1 MSEENENSLP
11 AEQPKRVVTHT
22 KLSTERLA
30 VYLRV
35 LRETGSH
42 FEACRVA
49 TPFPNDVKPVSE
61 ESGGTTPPSGYQTF
75 LHYRRTH
82 PEFEQ
87 QCIDAINEA
96 IGAAESELA
105 RRMRLPTE
113 RATID
118 KQGNV
123 VHVTKDYRNADL
135 LLLRFLARHAPDTW
149 TETQK
154 RELTGTMQVQ
164 HGNAYAA
171 AGVAYNITS
180 EVLRMLSETDRQTL
194 GEIMCRAE
202 DARLKLESEKKQQ
215 KLLEGPNNAG

>member
-1 MSEENENSLP
+1 MNDTNENLP
-11 AEQPKRVVTHT
+11 AEHPKRAVTRS
-22 KLSTERLA
+22 KLTPERLA
-30 VYLRV
+30 KYLEV

-42 FEACRVA
+42 FEAARVA
-49 TPFPNDVKPVSE
+49 TPFPNEVKPVSE

-82 PEFEQ
+82 PVFEQ

-118 KQGNV
+118 KLGNV

-135 LLLRFLARHAPDTW
+135 LLLRFLARHAPDIW

-154 RELTGTMQVQ
+154 RELSGTMQVQ

-180 EVLRMLSETDRQTL
+180 EVLRMLSEADRIAL

-215 KLLEGPNNAG
+215 KLLLEGPDNAG